1 MRHETNRIQRK
12 DHNIGSY
19 RVNKISFFPTMIK
32 KYLLED

>member
-19 RVNKISFFPTMIK
+19 RINKISFFLTMIK
-32 KYLLED
+32 KIPT